1 MAVTESAR
9 HRLYQRL
16 TEVVGAEE
24 ATTLM
29 EYLPPVGWADV
40 ATKTDLDHLGQ
51 RIDADLDHLG
61 QRLDH
66 RIDALDARLTGRID
80 ALQVEMN
87 ARFEVN
93 QARNEAAINR
103 ATRINAL
110 VTVSVLGVLM
120 AVISAIT
127 SAA

>member
-16 TEVVGAEE
+16 TEVVGPEE

-40 ATKTDLDHLGQ
+40 ATKTDLEHG
-51 RIDADLDHLG
+51 IDGLEVEMNAF
-61 QRLDH
+61 R
-66 RIDALDARLTGRID
+66 T
-80 ALQVEMN
+80 EMN
-87 ARFEVN
+87 ARFDVY
-93 QARNEAAINR
+93 QAKNEAAINR
-103 ATRINAL
+103 AMRINTL